1 MDIDNSTSYIV
12 NDSNSVQYEDM
23 SDKITVYFTYSCQQ
37 QQWRKTAP
45 VQLQLQRGWKR
56 TDGTKQFPNIENTWE
71 EKYYCPKET
80 CISWAT
86 RSKFSFISYW
96 KQFCDIFNL
105 FSTMIY
111 TNWFKQE
118 LTHAEQQ
125 MTKTR
130 GTAVQNKPIT
140 EVIKIC
146 FTCAYF

>member
-1 MDIDNSTSYIV
+1 
-12 NDSNSVQYEDM
+12 
-23 SDKITVYFTYSCQQ
+23 
-37 QQWRKTAP
+37 
-45 VQLQLQRGWKR
+45 
-56 TDGTKQFPNIENTWE
+56 
-71 EKYYCPKET
+71 
-80 CISWAT
+80 
-86 RSKFSFISYW
+86 
-96 KQFCDIFNL
+96 
-105 FSTMIY
+105 MIY